1 MLVSSIS
8 QNEVWIK
15 KTFNVELQ
23 ITHLS
28 GSKKVL
34 RKNFQRNR
42 GKKEIKV
49 SERRKWEWEKEDR
62 KERKKEKKGRDFTGR
77 WSTNHTSTKEEHDS
91 LFSLFYDLWRRVSET
106 FSLRWMEKET
116 ENWKRERETK
126 LKERERT
133 FDENG
138 KECHEIIQ
146 VNERMMMIM
155 ISPLLWSRE
164 DRGKEGGEEKG
175 EKRLKKEKSR
185 KKKKRVCIK
194 STRKVLVF

>member
-1 MLVSSIS
+1 MKSSRKVLWNVRGRFFLRTVFLLVPSIS

-15 KTFNVELQ
+15 QTFNVELQ

-116 ENWKRERETK
+116 ENWKRERDK
-126 LKERERT
+126 IERERELST
-133 FDENG
+133 
-138 KECHEIIQ
+138 KM
-146 VNERMMMIM
+146 ER
-155 ISPLLWSRE
+155 S
-164 DRGKEGGEEKG
+164 
-175 EKRLKKEKSR
+175 
-185 KKKKRVCIK
+185 V
-194 STRKVLVF
+194 TRSFKLMSEWWW